1 MFLINVQ
8 LLEFFGSTLII
19 FEKDLDFPDVTPQAA
34 LFVFI
39 NESNNTLNILQNNI
53 LSIFTLYVSQSTE
66 IGILNF

>member
-8 LLEFFGSTLII
+8 LLKFFGSTLII
-19 FEKDLDFPDVTPQAA
+19 FEKDLDFPDVTPQAG

-39 NESNNTLNILQNNI
+39 NELNNTLNILQNNI